1 MKKSDLKQN
10 MVVETRNG
18 ERFIVFEN
26 VLNLEHHNPNQM
38 LFISSDGY
46 QSSDGYDENLI
57 SEFGDDF
64 DVIKIMEWKNFI
76 GLRHLPKASKEEFNL
91 LWEREP
97 AIQWEPWEL
106 EVLMHIPQD
115 FNKIAR
121 NYQDGEIYII
131 GDKTND
137 VYTLRLNLPSLQPTK
152 ASEINW
158 LNIDEELA
166 RYRMKRGLH
175 DSKIGEKKNEL

>member
-10 MVVETRNG
+10 MVVETRN
-18 ERFIVFEN
+18 RNRYLVFEN

-46 QSSDGYDENLI
+46 QSSNGYDENLI

-64 DVIKIMEWKNFI
+64 DVMKIMEWKNFI

-97 AIQWEPWEL
+97 AIQWESWEL

-115 FNKIAR
+115 FK
-121 NYQDGEIYII
+121 QIYVNGY
-131 GDKTND
+131 GDIHITAD
-137 VYTLRLNLPSLQPTK
+137 VPCKFYSLKLNLPSLSQAK
-152 ASEINW
+152 NLW
-158 LNIDEELA
+158 LSIDEELA

-175 DSKIGEKKNEL
+175 DSKIGEKKK